1 MSVASTK
8 LAKLE
13 AQRAALDLRIRAAS
27 TKEKERRRREDT
39 RGKIVLG
46 GALLALFRSEPVI
59 ARALM
64 PKLLQMIAGRD
75 REQINCFKLHQLAL
89 AKGDDC

>member
-1 MSVASTK
+1 MNSPSDK

-13 AQRAALDLRIRAAS
+13 ARRAALDLRIRIALA
-27 TKEKERRRREDT
+27 KEKERRRREDT

-59 ARALM
+59 ARALT
-64 PKLLQMIAGRD
+64 PKLLQMIVGRD
-75 REQINCFKLHQLAL
+75 REQVCQLLQAL
-89 AKGDDC
+89 PVSVGKGR